1 MKTAKIHVH
10 PRFRIGE
17 ISPRLYGAFLEPIG
31 TMVNGSMYNPRHPSA
46 DGDGFRKDFMDAL
59 KAAGLPALRL
69 PGGNFVSGWD
79 WKDSIGPRNR
89 RKTQLDTAWFQY
101 YTNDVGYDEYL
112 RWTQGI
118 GAEPLVTV
126 NLGTGGLDDALH
138 IVEYTNHSAGS
149 YWSDLRREYGREAP
163 YGVKTWYL
171 GNEMDG
177 PWQIGSWQKNPRG
190 YGILAHEVSKGMKW
204 IDPAIE
210 TVACVSSSP
219 FLAHYPQWD
228 LEVLQECYE
237 TVDYISLHHYH
248 IAAPGDYQALLGGS
262 CFFEDYIRT
271 EIGLCDFVRTKL
283 RSPRTMMLSFDEY
296 GSREQELKGVLP
308 GRGSVWEHEFDPKR
322 EYARHDPDRMASATP
337 FIQRGGMLD
346 ALSSASTLLT
356 LLRHADRVK
365 IGCMTS
371 GLHTLAAASRDHVWK
386 PVAHYPFKQLMQY
399 GRGVSLGI
407 AIQCD
412 HYDIP
417 GYAPSH
423 QFQYSTHTGIGFV
436 DAAAA
441 LDEGQGELAVF
452 VINRDAEADR
462 LLEIDAGA
470 FEGCR
475 FIEHLQLHSDDIH
488 RMNTWEQP
496 DAVTP
501 QVNANA
507 AFKGGKLT
515 AVIPPLS
522 WNVFR
527 YEAEG
532 L

>member
-1 MKTAKIHVH
+1 MKEARIHIH
-10 PRFRIGE
+10 PRFLIGD

-31 TMVNGSMYNPRHPSA
+31 TMVNGSMYNPMHPTA
-46 DGDGFRKDFMDAL
+46 DADGFRQDFLEAL

-79 WKDSIGPRNR
+79 WKSSIGPREK

-112 RWTQGI
+112 KWTQMV
-118 GAEPLVTV
+118 GAEPLVTI
-126 NLGTGGLDDALH
+126 NLGTNGLRDALH
-138 IVEYTNHSAGS
+138 IVEYTNHPAGS

-163 YGVKTWYL
+163 YGVRTWYL

-177 PWQIGSWQKNPRG
+177 PWQIGSWEKNPRG

-204 IDPAIE
+204 IDPSIE

-248 IAAPGDYQALLGGS
+248 IAPPGDYGALLGGS
-262 CFFEDYIRT
+262 CYFEDYIKT
-271 EIGLCDFVRTKL
+271 EIGLCDFMKTKL
-283 RSPRTMMLSFDEY
+283 RSPKKMMLSFDEY
-296 GSREQELKGVLP
+296 GSREQPLKGVLP
-308 GRGSVWEHEFDPKR
+308 GRGTVWEHEFNR
-322 EYARHDPDRMASATP
+322 ERGYVRHDPDKMDSDTP

-371 GLHTLAAASRDHVWK
+371 GLHTLAAASHDHVWK
-386 PVAHYPFKQLMQY
+386 PAAHYPFAHLMKY
-399 GRGVSLGI
+399 GRGVSLRT
-407 AIQCD
+407 AVSSD
-412 HYDIP
+412 TYDIP

-423 QFQYSTHTGIGFV
+423 QFQYSTQKGISFV

-441 LDEGQGELAVF
+441 FNKESGELAVF
-452 VINRDAEADR
+452 AVNRDCEHAR
-462 LLEIDAGA
+462 LLNIDAQA

-475 FIEHLQLHSDDIH
+475 LIEHIQLHSDDLH
-488 RMNTWEQP
+488 LMNTWEKP
-496 DAVTP
+496 DAILP
-501 QVNANA
+501 KVNPDTS
-507 AFKGGKLT
+507 FHHGKLT

-527 YEAEG
+527 FEVKG